1 MRLPSIRFLV
11 ATSVT
16 CLLAACASSH
26 HTAAG
31 SGTTSTSSTKGSS
44 GRETFSAEQLT
55 STAAANVFDA
65 LTTLKPDVLTG
76 RGRGA
81 PDVYVGAVKQQAGI
95 DRLKE
100 ISLSG
105 VHDVTYLRYDK
116 ARSLTDAQ
124 STGGAIVVTMQ

>member
-1 MRLPSIRFLV
+1 MRLPSIGLLI
-11 ATSVT
+11 ATSAV
-16 CLLAACASSH
+16 CLLASCASSH
-26 HTAAG
+26 HAAAG
-31 SGTTSTSSTKGSS
+31 SGSTSPSASKDSS

-65 LTTLKPDVLTG
+65 LTTLKPEVLTG

-81 PDVYVGAVKQQAGI
+81 PDVYIGAVKQQAGL
-95 DRLKE
+95 DRLKA

-105 VHDVTYLRYDK
+105 VHDVTYLRYDQ
-116 ARSLTDAQ
+116 ARTLTDAQ